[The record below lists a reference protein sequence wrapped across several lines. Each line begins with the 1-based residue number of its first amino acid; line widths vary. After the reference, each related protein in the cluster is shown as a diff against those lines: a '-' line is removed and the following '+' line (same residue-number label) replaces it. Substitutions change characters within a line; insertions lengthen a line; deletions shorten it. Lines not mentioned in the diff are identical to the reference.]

1 MWKELIKAFKQKNI
15 GDITINNCYAQYKK
29 TGGIVMNKKIVALA
43 TSLVLGGTMLV
54 TTAFA
59 SANEVSGYDA
69 YKSAL
74 MNMQNIKSLT
84 GKADISVK
92 DNGNSLIAADTLV
105 KVNRDNNAM
114 SSSID
119 LKAAST
125 EKSVS
130 VFKQEDKTITKT
142 SDSDV
147 YNVVQ
152 LNKSNDTK
160 NLSKQEEKI
169 SPERLQSLTNIVDAL
184 VGNMKSYFTLG
195 NNANGSKT
203 VSVKLSE
210 SQVLPVANAVASAV
224 MRDRSSFDVKENK
237 LGSNLKVNVPK
248 LESDIRVTNLDV
260 TADINK
266 DNIID
271 NQVINVTLVGKDAS
285 GALHTITTA
294 INMNISDLNNTT
306 PDTVN
311 LTGKQTKIVTH
322 QDFRNRK

>member
-1 MWKELIKAFKQKNI
+1 
-15 GDITINNCYAQYKK
+15 
-29 TGGIVMNKKIVALA
+29 MNKKIVTIA
-43 TSLVLGGTMLV
+43 TSLVLGGTLLV

-84 GKADISVK
+84 LKADISVK
-92 DNGNSLIAADTLV
+92 DNGNSVIAADSLV

-114 SSSID
+114 SSNVD
-119 LKAAST
+119 LKSASA

-147 YNVVQ
+147 YNVMQFNISNVKKD
-152 LNKSNDTK
+152 LNEQK
-160 NLSKQEEKI
+160 EKI

-184 VGNMKSYFTLG
+184 VGNMKSYFTLSSK
-195 NNANGSKT
+195 ADGSKT

-210 SQVLPVANAVASAV
+210 NQVLPVANAVASAI
-224 MRDRSSFDVKENK
+224 MRDRSYFDVKENK
-237 LGSNLKVNVPK
+237 LGSNFKVNVPK
-248 LESDIRVTNLDV
+248 LESEIRVTNLDV
-260 TADINK
+260 TAAINK

-271 NQVINVTLVGKDAS
+271 NQVINVTLEGKDAS
-285 GALHTITTA
+285 GVIHTLTA
-294 INMNISDLNNTT
+294 IVDMNISNFNETT
-306 PDTVN
+306 PDTIN
-311 LTGKQTKIVTH
+311 LNGKQTKIVTP
-322 QDFRNRK
+322 QDFRFRK